1 MRVKKRKYTGIEA
14 LKKADLLS
22 TNHLFSL
29 AQPISAFSQTY
40 EQYFVDAVSMRPV
53 ILSKLPLANKQALSR
68 ERWLTGFS

>member
-29 AQPISAFSQTY
+29 AQPNFGFGDEAV
-40 EQYFVDAVSMRPV
+40 FVNAVSMRPV
-53 ILSKLPLANKQALSR
+53 TFVENHGRKRTLSG
-68 ERWLTGFS
+68 ERWLTDS